1 MQLDLP
7 TDVIERNGRKLLLG
21 LAALRGVLAV
31 AAIPLAPALYE
42 DHAAL
47 LVLLR
52 PTKEVFLF
60 AGYKAA
66 EHELSLP
73 VAVVAAVP
81 LLILAV
87 WVFYFLG
94 RSYRDDL
101 QDADLPGL
109 AGRLLPRKRINA
121 LCEAVSDRGW
131 PLVFIG
137 RLAIMPSTLV
147 AAAAGTA
154 DVPIVRFLVADA
166 AGALVSMG
174 MMLAAGYFLGEARDA
189 AGPWFTALGAA
200 ALLGLM
206 FLLGKRVSG
215 GGRRRG
221 RRSRAS

>member
-1 MQLDLP
+1 VLRQA
-7 TDVIERNGRKLLLG
+7 LLA
-21 LAALRGVLAV
+21 LAALRGVLALV
-31 AAIPLAPALYE
+31 AIPLAPALYE
-42 DHAAL
+42 DHVAV

-66 EHELSLP
+66 EHEVNLG
-73 VAVVAAVP
+73 VVVLAATP
-81 LLILAV
+81 LLVLAV

-94 RSYRDDL
+94 RAYHDELS
-101 QDADLPGL
+101 DADLPGI
-109 AGRLLPRKRINA
+109 AGRVLPRTRIES

-154 DVPIVRFLVADA
+154 DVPVRTFLAADA
-166 AGALVSMG
+166 AGAMVSMV
-174 MMLAAGYFLGEARDA
+174 MMLAAGYFLGEAREA
-189 AGPWFTALGAA
+189 AGPWFSVLGAA

-215 GGRRRG
+215 GGRRRAG
-221 RRSRAS
+221 ASRSS

>member
-1 MQLDLP
+1 MHRQA
-7 TDVIERNGRKLLLG
+7 LLA
-21 LAALRGVLAV
+21 LAALRGILAV

-42 DHAAL
+42 EHVAI

-52 PTKEVFLF
+52 PAKEVFLF

-66 EHELSLP
+66 QDEVDL
-73 VAVVAAVP
+73 VVVVLAAIP
-81 LLILAV
+81 LLVLAV

-94 RSYRDDL
+94 RAYRDEMS
-101 QDADLPGL
+101 DAELPGV
-109 AGRLLPRKRINA
+109 AGRVLPRKRIQA
-121 LCEAVSDRGW
+121 LCDAVSDRGW

-154 DVPIVRFLVADA
+154 DVPVRTFLAADA
-166 AGALVSMG
+166 AGSFVSMA
-174 MMLAAGYFLGEARDA
+174 MMLAAGYFLGEAREA
-189 AGPWFTALGAA
+189 AGPWFSVLGAA

-215 GGRRRG
+215 GGRRRAAA
-221 RRSRAS
+221 SRAS

>member
-1 MQLDLP
+1 MQRQ
-7 TDVIERNGRKLLLG
+7 VLLA
-21 LAALRGVLAV
+21 LAALRGVLAL

-42 DHAAL
+42 DHVAV

-52 PTKEVFLF
+52 PAKEVFLF

-66 EHELSLP
+66 QHEVNLG
-73 VAVVAAVP
+73 VVALAAIP
-81 LLILAV
+81 LLVLAV

-94 RSYRDDL
+94 RAYRDEL
-101 QDADLPGL
+101 SDADLPGI
-109 AGRLLPRKRINA
+109 AGRVLPRERIQS

-154 DVPIVRFLVADA
+154 DVPVRTFLAADA
-166 AGALVSMG
+166 AGAIVSMA
-174 MMLAAGYFLGEARDA
+174 MMLAAGYFLGEAREA
-189 AGPWFTALGAA
+189 AGPWFSVLGAV

-206 FLLGKRVSG
+206 SLLGKRVSG
-215 GGRRRG
+215 GGRRRAKE
-221 RRSRAS
+221 SRAS